1 MIQGLCQEVANRMTK
16 VGVKGVKVTL
26 KVKQRKADAPPP
38 PKFLGHGSCHNLSK
52 SAGIKAGVA
61 TRDWKCFYEVAS
73 NIYSDLN
80 VDKMDVRGMGIVIS
94 KLVADASGDTVVLS
108 DPQGIAKWFN
118 GGGEATSDA
127 AKSHRKVDFIL
138 PASIPEE
145 VAESDGNSSCSAIL
159 WVGSTSTKSIP
170 AVEDDSHDIELPAL
184 SQIHMSQVNE
194 LPSPLRNKIML
205 TMENEKSKSIRSQ
218 AVPYDSH
225 TSARDTRFRQT
236 DVKRMFCLA
245 AVKSGATALLNEC
258 GQAVSLTQLDCLPLE
273 LQLELANKDS
283 NGLGALSPDKTIRKA
298 AMSAHPKSGRTSET
312 AQECEQIVDSSR
324 PIAFRANET
333 SDGHVIA
340 TQSLKGTANF
350 ARDNLRPLAL
360 FMDENPQVETAAM
373 KQVIDFLCICVSE
386 NRLSDTF
393 LLLRNISRR
402 SDLWS
407 ANFDSVFD
415 AVNNQVQVYFRA
427 SLDKDWL
434 LQL

>member
-1 MIQGLCQEVANRMTK
+1 MIQGLCQEVEKRMTK

-80 VDKMDVRGMGIVIS
+80 VDKMDVRGMGIVVS

-118 GGGEATSDA
+118 GGEAKSDT

-145 VAESDGNSSCSAIL
+145 FAESDGNSSCSDIL
-159 WVGSTSTKSIP
+159 WVGSSSTKSIP
-170 AVEDDSHDIELPAL
+170 AVEDDIHDIELPAL

-205 TMENEKSKSIRSQ
+205 TMKNEKSKGIRLH

-236 DVKRMFCLA
+236 DVKRMFRLA

-258 GQAVSLTQLDCLPLE
+258 GQTVSLTQLDCLPLE

-283 NGLGALSPDKTIRKA
+283 SGLGSLSPDKTIRKA
-298 AMSAHPKSGRTSET
+298 AVSAHLKSGRTSET
-312 AQECEQIVDSSR
+312 AQECEQIVDNSSS
-324 PIAFRANET
+324 IALRANET
-333 SDGHVIA
+333 ADCHVTA

-350 ARDNLRPLAL
+350 VRENLRPLAL

-407 ANFDSVFD
+407 ANFDSIFD